1 MKTTKIIMIALIL
14 IAIILAI
21 AVYPKFPDKV
31 ASHWNA
37 KGEVDGYMSRFWAT
51 AMLPLILIGCFILF
65 LVLPKI
71 DPFKR
76 NVKKFEKYYDLIII
90 FIMLFL
96 LYIYVLTI
104 IYNLGIKFNM
114 TYAMLPALA
123 ILFFFIG
130 VILPKCKR
138 NWFLGIRTPWTLSS
152 DKVWEKTHKLGAVLF
167 KALGVIILIG
177 LFFIEQVFYLFLIIL
192 LLIIIIIFV
201 YSYIEYKNEKK

>member
-1 MKTTKIIMIALIL
+1 MKTTKIIMLALIL

-21 AVYPKFPDKV
+21 AVYPKLPDKV

-37 KGEVDGYMSRFWAT
+37 KGEVDGYMPRFWAT
-51 AMLPLILIGCFILF
+51 AMLPLILIGCFLLF

-76 NVKKFEKYYDLIII
+76 NIKKFEKYYDLIII
-90 FIMLFL
+90 LVMLFL
-96 LYIYVLTI
+96 LYVYILTI
-104 IYNLGIKFNM
+104 IYNFGVKFNM
-114 TYAMLPALA
+114 NYAMLPALA

-130 VILPKCKR
+130 AILPKCKR

-167 KALGVIILIG
+167 KALAVIILISMFFAEQAML
-177 LFFIEQVFYLFLIIL
+177 LFICSLILIIL
-192 LLIIIIIFV
+192 IIFV
-201 YSYIEYKNEKK
+201 YSYLEYKKEK

>member
-1 MKTTKIIMIALIL
+1 MKTTKIIMLALIL

-21 AVYPKFPDKV
+21 AVYPRFPDKV
-31 ASHWNA
+31 ASHWNI
-37 KGEVDGYMSRFWAT
+37 KGDVDGYMPRFWAT
-51 AMLPLILIGCFILF
+51 AMLPLILIGCFLLF

-76 NVKKFEKYYDLIII
+76 NIKKFEKYYDLIII
-90 FIMLFL
+90 LVMLFL
-96 LYIYVLTI
+96 LYVYILTI
-104 IYNLGIKFNM
+104 IYNFGVKFNM

-130 VILPKCKR
+130 AILPKCKR

-167 KALGVIILIG
+167 KALAVIILISMFFAEQAML
-177 LFFIEQVFYLFLIIL
+177 LFICSLILIIL
-192 LLIIIIIFV
+192 IIFV
-201 YSYIEYKNEKK
+201 YSYLEYKKEK

>member
-1 MKTTKIIMIALIL
+1 MKTTKIIMLALIL

-21 AVYPKFPDKV
+21 AVYPRFPDKV

-37 KGEVDGYMSRFWAT
+37 KGEVDGFIPRFWAI
-51 AMLPLILIGCFILF
+51 AMFPLILIGCFVLF

-71 DPFKR
+71 DPFKG
-76 NVKKFEKYYDLIII
+76 NIKKFEKYYDLIII

-96 LYIYVLTI
+96 LYVYILTI
-104 IYNLGIKFNM
+104 VYNFGVKFNM
-114 TYAMLPALA
+114 TYAMFPALA
-123 ILFFFIG
+123 VLFFFLG

-167 KALGVIILIG
+167 KVLALIILISMFFAEQTLL
-177 LFFIEQVFYLFLIIL
+177 LFMIPL

-201 YSYIEYKNEKK
+201 YSYLEYKKEK